1 MAVRPR
7 RTKKAKYIKLYSP
20 FLMKETKHELIG
32 EPMETENGRRQWA
45 RCTVSRHSQLID
57 LDALEAKNDKS
68 AAIVPVSREDSI
80 RYSPKDE
87 YMVGDVILH
96 LSWDDVGIVTSKE
109 ITSNGGY
116 AIIVQFEKNKE
127 KRLIEKM
134 K

>member
-1 MAVRPR
+1 
-7 RTKKAKYIKLYSP
+7 
-20 FLMKETKHELIG
+20 
-32 EPMETENGRRQWA
+32 METENGRRQWA

>member
-1 MAVRPR
+1 
-7 RTKKAKYIKLYSP
+7 
-20 FLMKETKHELIG
+20 MKETKHELIG

-57 LDALEAKNDKS
+57 LDALEAQHDKLH
-68 AAIVPVSREDSI
+68 AVVPVSREDSI

-87 YMVGDVILH
+87 YQVGDVILH
-96 LSWDDVGIVTSKE
+96 TAWDDVGIVIAKE
-109 ITSNGGY
+109 ITSNGGH
-116 AIIVQFEKNKE
+116 AIIVQFEQHKE